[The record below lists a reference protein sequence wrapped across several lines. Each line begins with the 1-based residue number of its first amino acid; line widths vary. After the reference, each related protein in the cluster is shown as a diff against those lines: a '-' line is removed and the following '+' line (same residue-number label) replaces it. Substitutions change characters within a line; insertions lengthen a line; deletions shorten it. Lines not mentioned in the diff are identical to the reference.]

1 MLKGILISGLL
12 CTFLSAQSF
21 DKFLQ
26 QAIKN
31 SQYLKS
37 EALSIEQT
45 KKEGEI
51 LTRYKNPNLE
61 LEYSLFNQDSGSNE
75 NGYSINYTQPI
86 RLWDVENN
94 RKALA
99 KANIRTTYMDYTQ
112 KKALFIRDISLL
124 YIQYSRDRMFLKLLD
139 EEVEIAKK
147 IYDISFMQFQNGRIS
162 KSIKL
167 QAQLDYEISKSS
179 KESFMLTSMNSYY
192 RLLKVAGINK
202 EIVIEENYNFKLNA
216 DLKNIYNPDIKLLET
231 KYYQALNEANVNSRS
246 VEWID
251 VYAGI
256 ENETDQDTIRVGV
269 NIPLAIF
276 NKKSQEKTIA
286 NLQASR
292 TKFLIANKKNTLN
305 MESNRLS
312 KERKSLLNLKENKKD
327 ILTMEL
333 ELLEIYKE
341 GYKMAN
347 INLLQ
352 LQDIKNKV
360 IKTKRELIQIRT
372 ILNQNSI
379 YTNYNQGNHNE

>member
-1 MLKGILISGLL
+1 MLKNILISGLL

-31 SQYLKS
+31 SPFLKS

-45 KKEGEI
+45 KERGEI

-61 LEYSLFNQDSGSNE
+61 LEYSSFNQDSGSNE

-99 KANIRTTYMDYTQ
+99 KANMKTTYTGYTQ
-112 KKALFIRDISLL
+112 KRASFIRDISLL
-124 YIQYSRDRMFLKLLD
+124 YIEYSRDRMLLKLFD

-147 IYDISFMQFQNGRIS
+147 IYDISFIQFQNGRVS
-162 KSIKL
+162 KSVKL

-179 KESFMLTSMNSYY
+179 KKSFTLTSMNSYY

-202 EIVIEENYNFKLNA
+202 EIMIEENYSFKLNA
-216 DLKNIYNPDIKLLET
+216 DLKNSYNPDIKLLKT

-251 VYAGI
+251 VYAGV
-256 ENETDQDTIRVGV
+256 ESETDQNTIRVGV

-276 NKKSQEKTIA
+276 DKKSQEKTIA

-312 KERKSLLNLKENKKD
+312 KERESLLNLKENKKD

-333 ELLEIYKE
+333 ELLGIYKE
-341 GYKMAN
+341 GYRMAN

-379 YTNYNQGNHNE
+379 YTNYNKGNHNE